1 MNQMK
6 PKMLLASSLALIAL
20 FAFAPFSANA
30 EDAYPWLRLGA
41 GAQSIG
47 VGGAVTATV
56 DDATATV
63 WNPAGLASVK
73 NTTFTVSTVNQ
84 AFDSRQSFLGI
95 AKNLGK
101 GSIGLAVSGV
111 TVDDIPV
118 RSGSDVRIGS
128 SRHNS
133 NAVSL
138 SYGHMFDSFSIG
150 IGVGVLTDVYSW
162 DAERVNGLRGAD
174 IGFIGHRTHT
184 TASGKEIPIFTYGL
198 AVRNLG
204 SSFSGNHSDSTVPM
218 LVDAGVAFK
227 LPRKGSGVTFS
238 FDVEHEFAQ
247 LDEATTSARIG
258 TEYMISK
265 RFAIRGGA
273 RGTRDHQS
281 LFAGFG
287 VNVGGLQIDYALQD
301 APASRLSDTGTA
313 HHVSMS
319 YSY

>member
-1 MNQMK
+1 MNQIM
-6 PKMLLASSLALIAL
+6 PKMLLGSTLVLMALLAFTPVCSAASVDA
-20 FAFAPFSANA
+20 AP
-30 EDAYPWLRLGA
+30 YLRLGA
-41 GAQSIG
+41 GAASIG

-63 WNPAGLASVK
+63 WNPAGLASVR

-118 RSGSDVRIGS
+118 RSGSDVRIGT

-138 SYGHMFDSFSIG
+138 SYGHMFNSFSIG

-162 DAERVNGLRGAD
+162 DAERVNGFRGAD
-174 IGFIGHRTHT
+174 IGFIGHRTRT
-184 TASGKEIPIFTYGL
+184 TDSGKEIPIFTYGL
-198 AVRNLG
+198 AVRNLA
-204 SSFSGNHSDSTVPM
+204 SSHNESAVPM

-227 LPRKGSGVTFS
+227 LPRRGSGVTFS
-238 FDVEHEFAQ
+238 FDVEHEFVQ

-258 TEYMISK
+258 AEYIISK

>member
-1 MNQMK
+1 MNQIK
-6 PKMLLASSLALIAL
+6 PKMLLGSTLVLMALLAFTPVCSAASVDA
-20 FAFAPFSANA
+20 AP
-30 EDAYPWLRLGA
+30 YLRLGA
-41 GAQSIG
+41 GAASIG

-63 WNPAGLASVK
+63 WNPAGLASVR
-73 NTTFTVSTVNQ
+73 NTTFTVSTVHQ

-118 RSGSDVRIGS
+118 RSGSDVRIGT

-138 SYGHMFDSFSIG
+138 SYGHMFNSFSVG

-162 DAERVNGLRGAD
+162 NAERVNGFRGAD

-184 TASGKEIPIFTYGL
+184 TDSGKEMRIFTYGL
-198 AVRNLG
+198 AVRNLA
-204 SSFSGNHSDSTVPM
+204 SSHNESAVPM

-227 LPRKGSGVTFS
+227 LPRKRSGVTFS
-238 FDVEHEFAQ
+238 FDVEHEFVQ

-301 APASRLSDTGTA
+301 APASRLSDSGAT